1 MAHILDNVLPV
12 FVLIALG
19 RLIMAKGWA
28 PPAFFAA
35 SDRIVYFIFFPALLF
50 LKIGSAGVEL
60 SAPPALMAAVL
71 AAILVVWA
79 LSLVYARLA
88 GVAPYQAGTFSQVS
102 YRFNTYVGMAVILSA
117 FGEEGVARFGILI
130 SMAIPFINLLAVSTL
145 VWYSQASY
153 SGAQKALLAFKALL
167 ANPLILSC
175 LAGIAW
181 AHSGLELPLFLKR
194 SLALAGGLSLPLA
207 LLSIGGALALTKLKG
222 RVALSLLSCLL
233 KLLVLPL
240 VGWSLLSLA
249 GVGGLSLTV
258 AMIFLALPTATSAYI
273 LSTQM
278 NSDADLAGAAIVLG
292 TLLSFFSLS
301 AVLLIFA

>member
-1 MAHILDNVLPV
+1 MAQILDNVLPV

-19 RLIMAKGWA
+19 RLVWARGWA

-35 SDRIVYFIFFPALLF
+35 SDRLVYYVFFPALLF
-50 LKIGSAGVEL
+50 WKIGSAGPEL
-60 SAPPALMAAVL
+60 TAPPALMAAVL
-71 AAILVVWA
+71 AAIALVWG
-79 LSLVYARLA
+79 LSLAYARLA
-88 GVAPYQAGTFSQVS
+88 GVTAFQAGTFSQVS
-102 YRFNTYVGMAVILSA
+102 YRFNTYVGMAVIVSA

-145 VWYSQASY
+145 VWFSQAQY
-153 SGAQKALLAFKALL
+153 SGAQKAKLAFKALL

-207 LLSIGGALALTKLKG
+207 LLSIGGSLALSKLKG

-240 VGWSLLSLA
+240 VGWGLLTLAGVQGLSLA
-249 GVGGLSLTV
+249 V
-258 AMIFLALPTATSAYI
+258 AMVFLALPTATSAYI
-273 LSTQM
+273 LSSQM
-278 NSDADLAGAAIVLG
+278 KSDADLASAAIVLG
-292 TLLSFFSLS
+292 TMLSFFSLS
-301 AVLLIFA
+301 AVLMIFA